1 MVDLIIIG
9 AGVAGMTA
17 GIYAKRAGLSVLVF
31 EATMYGGQI
40 VDAEKVENYPGFLE
54 ISGRELTEKIYHQM
68 NNLGGKVRD
77 EEVVAVRKLE
87 NGDFEVETDEGKYAS
102 HAIIMATGTKP
113 RELPERQKQM
123 AMSRPILYCA
133 TCDGALYSDKTV
145 VVVGSGNTAKHEV
158 AYLERICKKVYQI
171 HHTDEI
177 PEDAEAIFVA
187 VGRVPNT
194 ELVKDLVRMDENGY
208 IVAGEDCQTS
218 LAGVF
223 AAGDCRTK
231 AVRQLV
237 TATSDGATAAG
248 GAINYINQLKNK
260 ER

>member
-1 MVDLIIIG
+1 M
-9 AGVAGMTA
+9 
-17 GIYAKRAGLSVLVF
+17 
-31 EATMYGGQI
+31 
-40 VDAEKVENYPGFLE
+40 
-54 ISGRELTEKIYHQM
+54 
-68 NNLGGKVRD
+68 
-77 EEVVAVRKLE
+77 
-87 NGDFEVETDEGKYAS
+87 
-102 HAIIMATGTKP
+102 
-113 RELPERQKQM
+113 
-123 AMSRPILYCA
+123 
-133 TCDGALYSDKTV
+133 
-145 VVVGSGNTAKHEV
+145 
-158 AYLERICKKVYQI
+158 YQI

-218 LAGVF
+218 LVGVF

-248 GAINYINQLKNK
+248 GAIDYINQLKNK